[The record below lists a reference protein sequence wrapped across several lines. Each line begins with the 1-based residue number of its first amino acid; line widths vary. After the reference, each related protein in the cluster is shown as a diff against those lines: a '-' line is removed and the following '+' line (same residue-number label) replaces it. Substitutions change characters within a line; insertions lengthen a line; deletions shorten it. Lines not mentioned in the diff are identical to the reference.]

1 MDGRARMEFSL
12 CSYYESKTL
21 SRIYSRLYVDMKKN
35 IRHCWS
41 CKLLS
46 TDDVCKVDNM
56 KKSRNRKG
64 CKQHKIDENLRG
76 IKST

>member
-1 MDGRARMEFSL
+1 
-12 CSYYESKTL
+12 
-21 SRIYSRLYVDMKKN
+21 MKKN

-64 CKQHKIDENLRG
+64 CKQHKIDESLRG
-76 IKST
+76 INPHKLIGVFVADCL